1 MRRLRVL
8 AAWLLLSVAA
18 ATTATAAMPAAV
30 QAQLWRADD
39 DPRATLADVD
49 AEAARA
55 QAAADPEGRF
65 WWPLARAFV
74 QTRLE
79 RHAAAAASTEA
90 AAAALQA
97 LPAATDVQKLW
108 LEMARLDAGAATGER
123 PPLLA
128 RVTALRLQ
136 AESLQQADLACDAR
150 SLEAWLLNDLR
161 SDDEAWLAAEG
172 LERCGQALQHPEAV
186 AFARLLMAMLV
197 RAGLPEG
204 KPDSKAMDTLASAVQ
219 ALGDRPARYL
229 RSLIEWEAGILHR
242 HLHQFD
248 GARERLAQ
256 ARRHSQD
263 LGDDAGVA
271 VANLELAAVLQLGG
285 RPADSLPL
293 LDEAQALLSR
303 SSADDLRYRMA
314 RILELRIKGLAA
326 LGRPQVLAVVDQARA
341 WAGRDGVHLAR
352 PALWRAMAAGLASQ
366 GRHAAAYDT
375 LLQAEQQEQ
384 ASRARARDI
393 QVLRLQ
399 ARYDGVRR
407 DAENAELKLRNE
419 AARLALQAETDRR
432 HALSAGLLALAA
444 LLLLA
449 VSFGGREL
457 ARRRRLADLAL
468 RDELTGMPNRRAVQA
483 YAREQWAQARRLRL
497 PLVLAMIDF
506 DHFKR
511 INDDHGHAVGDAVL
525 QAFAQA
531 AQTVLRG
538 QDRLGRWGGEE
549 WLLVMPGATLD
560 EVDAVFERLRQRLAD
575 TVVPGLPAAARPSFS
590 MGAAETGPN
599 GPDVDSTVQQAD
611 RALYL
616 AKARGRNRL
625 VLATEVAD
633 DQARGSSAAA

>member
-1 MRRLRVL
+1 MRRLLVL
-8 AAWLLLSVAA
+8 AAWLLLSVAGTAPA
-18 ATTATAAMPAAV
+18 AAAMPSAV

-39 DPRATLADVD
+39 DPRAALADVE

-55 QAAADPEGRF
+55 QAAGDREGRF
-65 WWPLARAFV
+65 WWPLAQAFV
-74 QTRLE
+74 LTRLE

-90 AAAALQA
+90 AANALQA
-97 LPAATDVQKLW
+97 WPAAVEVHQLW

-128 RVTALRLQ
+128 RVTALRQRADALR
-136 AESLQQADLACDAR
+136 QADLACDAR

-172 LERCGQALQHPEAV
+172 LEQCGQALQHPEAV
-186 AFARLLMAMLV
+186 AFARLQMAMLV

-204 KPDSKAMDTLASAVQ
+204 KPDNKAMDTLAAAQQ

-229 RSLIEWEAGILHR
+229 RSLIEWEAGILNR

-248 GARERLAQ
+248 RARERLAQ

-271 VANLELAAVLQLGG
+271 VANLELAAVLQRGG

-303 SSADDLRYRMA
+303 SSPDDLSYRMA
-314 RILELRIKGLAA
+314 RILELRINGLAA

-341 WAGRDGVHLAR
+341 WAARDGAHLAR
-352 PALWRAMAAGLASQ
+352 AALWRAMAAGLASQ

-375 LLQAEQQEQ
+375 LLKAEQQEQ

-407 DAENAELKLRNE
+407 DAENAELKLRND

-432 HALSAGLLALAA
+432 HALSAGLVALGA

-449 VSFGGREL
+449 LSFGGREL

-468 RDELTGMPNRRAVQA
+468 RDELTDMPNRRAVHA
-483 YAREQWAQARRLRL
+483 YAREQLAQARRLRL

-575 TVVPGLPAAARPSFS
+575 TVVPGLPAAARPTFS
-590 MGAAETGPN
+590 MGAAETGPD
-599 GPDVDSTVQQAD
+599 GADLDATVQQAD
-611 RALYL
+611 RALYQ

-625 VLATEVAD
+625 VLASELTTEPAS
-633 DQARGSSAAA
+633 AGSAAA